1 MPALTRSGMA
11 GRTWAV
17 LAGLAVIAAAAATGY
32 LWHEMQRRPRADPAD
47 STLIA
52 LGRSVYEQHCAS
64 CHGAKLE
71 GQPDWQRRL
80 PDGRLPAP
88 PHDPTGH
95 TWHHRDQELF
105 DMTKDGPSAVVPAY
119 HSDMPAFR
127 GVLSDR
133 EIWAVLAYIKST
145 WPPEIRARQPQTK
158 EQ

>member
-1 MPALTRSGMA
+1 
-11 GRTWAV
+11 V
-17 LAGLAVIAAAAATGY
+17 LAGVVAIAAAAAAGY
-32 LWHEMQRRPRADPAD
+32 IWHEMQRRPRADPTD
-47 STLIA
+47 STLVA

-80 PDGRLPAP
+80 PSGRLPAP

-105 DMTKDGPSAVVPAY
+105 EMTKDGPSALATGY
-119 HSDMPAFR
+119 QSDMPAFCS
-127 GVLSDR
+127 VLSDR

-145 WPPEIRARQPQTK
+145 WPPEIRSRQPG
-158 EQ
+158 